1 MVFFG
6 RKMLFSTI
14 MSLPGV
20 FDPVDDPS
28 FSEQS
33 RMRFLA
39 EGRRRVLSSFKVLA
53 LFSCLVF
60 PLFGVLDYFEYPEF
74 FRRFLNLRFICVGFM
89 LITLFVCLKTRFGRR
104 SFRAFT
110 IIFPLIPAFFVAI
123 MIYISGDPHTTY
135 YIGMI
140 LCLNVI
146 GFICQW
152 SFSEALIS
160 SSMVLLLYF
169 LAITPPLFNGLD
181 TRGKVVLLSNCFFAF
196 AFGLTVTLGALI
208 QQRICRDEF
217 LSREKVRRQK
227 IDLAAKNTQLAK
239 TMRELHQTEGEL
251 IQSEK
256 MASMGQL
263 SAGVIHEIG
272 NPLNYSNQA
281 LFLLRKLLKDHE
293 DNGNVKEAIGDIQDS
308 FDRMKTIVTDLR
320 EFSHKSRETMMEF
333 SVVDSVKVAMRMLG
347 KEISDSGV
355 TVEVELDQDLRI
367 EAVKNQ
373 ITQVFVNLIHNALQ
387 ALASNPPVG
396 REAAIRI
403 IGRESGGFLEV
414 SVIDSGPGIP
424 QEIIKKLFDPFFTT
438 KKAGEGTGL
447 GLSICF
453 RIIESHGGEITVKS
467 EPEVFTKFTLKLPTV
482 RRKHHG
488 RSENQ
493 TEASDTYEHA
503 IS

>member
-1 MVFFG
+1 
-6 RKMLFSTI
+6 

-28 FSEQS
+28 FSERS
-33 RMRFLA
+33 RLRFLA
-39 EGRRRVLSSFKVLA
+39 EGRRKVLSSFKVLA
-53 LFSCLVF
+53 LFSCIVF
-60 PLFGVLDYFEYPEF
+60 PLFGILDYFEYPAF
-74 FRRFLNLRFICVGFM
+74 FSRFLNLRFICVGFM
-89 LITLFVCLKTRFGRR
+89 LITLFVCFKTRFGRR

-110 IIFPLIPAFFVAI
+110 IIFPLIPAFFVSM

-146 GFICQW
+146 GFTCHW

-160 SSMVLLLYF
+160 STMVLLLYF
-169 LAITPPLFNGLD
+169 VAITPPIFNGLD
-181 TRGKVVLLSNCFFAF
+181 TRGKVLLLSNCFFAF
-196 AFGLTVTLGALI
+196 SFGLTVALGALI
-208 QQRICRDEF
+208 QQRVCRDEF
-217 LSREKVRRQK
+217 LSREKVRKQK
-227 IDLAAKNTQLAK
+227 IDLGAKNSELAK

-281 LFLLRKLLKDHE
+281 LFLLRKLLRDHN
-293 DNGNVKEAIGDIQDS
+293 DDGNVKEVIGDIQDS

-320 EFSHKSRETMMEF
+320 EFSHKSLETRMEF
-333 SVVDSVKVAMRMLG
+333 AVIDSVKVAMKMLG

-355 TVEVELDQDLRI
+355 NVQVELDPDLRI

-387 ALASNPPVG
+387 AICSNPPIG

-403 IGRESGGFLEV
+403 IGHQSGAFLEV
-414 SVIDSGPGIP
+414 SVIDNGPGIP
-424 QEIIKKLFDPFFTT
+424 QEIIKQLFDPFFTT
-438 KKAGEGTGL
+438 KKAGDGTGL

-453 RIIESHGGEITVKS
+453 RIIESHGGEIAVKS
-467 EPEVFTKFTLKLPTV
+467 EPGVFTKFTMKIHSAQN
-482 RRKHHG
+482 RHHTLTN
-488 RSENQ
+488 RQIEDNVSH
-493 TEASDTYEHA
+493 EHA

>member
-1 MVFFG
+1 
-6 RKMLFSTI
+6 MLFSTI

-20 FDPVDDPS
+20 FDPVDDSS
-28 FSEQS
+28 FSEHS

-39 EGRRRVLSSFKVLA
+39 EGRRRVLGSFKILVF
-53 LFSCLVF
+53 FSCLIF
-60 PLFGVLDYFEYPEF
+60 PLFSVVDYFEYPELF
-74 FRRFLNLRFICVGFM
+74 GKFLNLRFICVVSM
-89 LITLFVCLKTRFGRR
+89 LVTLFICLKTRFGRR
-104 SFRAFT
+104 FFRALT
-110 IIFPLIPAFFVAI
+110 IAFPLIPAFFVAL
-123 MIYISGDPHTTY
+123 MIYLSGDPHTTY

-146 GFICQW
+146 GFTCQW

-160 SSMVLLLYF
+160 SAMVLLLYF
-169 LAITPPLFNGLD
+169 LAITPPIFNGLD
-181 TRGKVVLLSNCFFAF
+181 TKGKVLLLSNCFFAS

-208 QQRICRDEF
+208 QQRFSRDEF
-217 LSREKVRRQK
+217 LSREKVRKQK
-227 IDLAAKNTQLAK
+227 IDIVAKNNELAM
-239 TMRELHQTEGEL
+239 TMRELHHTESEL

-281 LFLLRKLLKDHE
+281 LFLLRKLLRNHE
-293 DNGNVKEAIGDIQDS
+293 DDGNVEEAINDIQDS

-320 EFSHKSRETMMEF
+320 EFSHKSAETRMEF
-333 SVVDSVKVAMRMLG
+333 AVIDSVKVAMRMLG

-355 TVEVELDQDLRI
+355 NVQVQLNPDLRV

-387 ALASNPPVG
+387 AITSNALPK
-396 REAAIRI
+396 REAEIRI
-403 IGRESGGFLEV
+403 IGHSNGSFLEV
-414 SVIDSGPGIP
+414 SVIDTGPGI
-424 QEIIKKLFDPFFTT
+424 QKEIMKQLFDPFFTT
-438 KKAGEGTGL
+438 KKAGDGTGL

-453 RIIESHGGEITVKS
+453 RILESHGGEITVKS
-467 EPEVFTKFTLKLPTV
+467 EPDISTKFTIRLPSV
-482 RRKHHG
+482 CQKHH
-488 RSENQ
+488 RLSETR
-493 TEASDTYEHA
+493 TEENASYQHA